1 MMNLQTLWQNMA
13 NKRLEITAFDC
24 NIQNYNT
31 LFISPDK
38 KDTKLEAINKIIFN

>member
-38 KDTKLEAINKIIFN
+38 QRSILEAIDAILFN